1 MKPLSSK
8 FLSVGCFFLASL
20 GITLPAWGQQPGTS
34 QLAATN
40 TTWVSL
46 ILHPVKDAATLEML
60 RAALKEPDPVV
71 RELALDALAII
82 RDGVVPRRVRPPVP
96 APSSPETLRS
106 TNTHTLVDAL
116 RGLDAE
122 TARRE
127 TPLLLTL
134 LHRPEA
140 VVQEESVR
148 AIQRSQITAAN
159 SELITLLSDPDE
171 GLRLAACETLAGM
184 FDFLPRPALTTAMV
198 RRLELDPSSQVRRVA
213 GLTLVALHDAPARDA
228 LLRLLGHARGVT
240 RVSAAAALGTWGD
253 SELAGALHPLL
264 GDPADLV

>member
-1 MKPLSSK
+1 MKPLPSK

-20 GITLPAWGQQPGTS
+20 GIALPAWGQQPGTS

-40 TTWVSL
+40 TAWVSL

-82 RDGVVPRRVRPPVP
+82 RDGVVPRRVRPRSQ
-96 APSSPETLRS
+96 PSSPETLRS
-106 TNTHTLVDAL
+106 TNTLTLVHAL
-116 RGLDAE
+116 RGLEAE

-159 SELITLLSDPDE
+159 SELIALLSDPDE

-184 FDFLPRPALTTAMV
+184 FD
-198 RRLELDPSSQVRRVA
+198 
-213 GLTLVALHDAPARDA
+213 
-228 LLRLLGHARGVT
+228 LLRVPR
-240 RVSAAAALGTWGD
+240 
-253 SELAGALHPLL
+253 
-264 GDPADLV
+264 